1 MSSAGSALRLSFSGS
16 QVASAGKASS
26 SAMANTW
33 IAMNSIMPLKMVES
47 GHSGATCFR

>member
-1 MSSAGSALRLSFSGS
+1 MSSAGSGLRLSFSGS

-26 SAMANTW
+26 RPIATTW
-33 IAMNSIMPLKMVES
+33 IAMNSVMPRKMVAS

>member
-1 MSSAGSALRLSFSGS
+1 LRFSFSGS

-26 SAMANTW
+26 SPIATSW
-33 IAMNSIMPLKMVES
+33 IAMNSIIPLKIVAS